1 MAKRSTSTMKII
13 SIALMVIGVGLAF
26 WGYQMSGSVGSKITQ
41 TITGSFT
48 DKVMILYIGGAVI
61 FIIGLYLNIKK

>member
-1 MAKRSTSTMKII
+1 MAKRSKSKMKII
-13 SIALMVIGVGLAF
+13 SIALMVIGIGLAF

-48 DKVMILYIGGAVI
+48 DKVMMLYIGGAVSFVVGI
-61 FIIGLYLNIKK
+61 YLYIRK